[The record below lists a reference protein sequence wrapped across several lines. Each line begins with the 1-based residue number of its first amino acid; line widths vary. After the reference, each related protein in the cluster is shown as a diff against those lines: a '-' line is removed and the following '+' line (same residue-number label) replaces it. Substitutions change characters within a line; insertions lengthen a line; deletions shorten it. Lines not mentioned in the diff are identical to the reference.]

1 MMPRACGP
9 KRTPGVISRAI
20 AKRYRRTQTRQQ
32 QSRLLSKLKSEYKV
46 KVLQEKRARHQLV
59 ALETQIRQLH
69 KSLNN
74 RGKLDFTG
82 LFASTDATETRDD
95 DELVGDVSYPCYSVF
110 HYSPSFTLYS
120 IYCVVKL

>member
-1 MMPRACGP
+1 
-9 KRTPGVISRAI
+9 
-20 AKRYRRTQTRQQ
+20 
-32 QSRLLSKLKSEYKV
+32 
-46 KVLQEKRARHQLV
+46 LV

-95 DELVGDVSYPCYSVF
+95 DELVGDVSYPWYSVF